1 MASGLFPGKAWFW
14 FAMEIVNKQS
24 LGGIVKRISLAG
36 APENAL
42 QDFSRDDTMLRIS
55 MIAGEV
61 HGTACGNVKE
71 EANMKRIVHTESAPK
86 AIGPYSQAAA
96 IGDFLY
102 TSGQLGIDVQT
113 GKLAEGSAP
122 GPLRHEEPGRDFAAR
137 EWLWPHSQNHHFPE
151 GYGGLCRREPDLRG
165 LFPGGLSRPSC
176 VQVAALPLG
185 GLVE

>member
-1 MASGLFPGKAWFW
+1 
-14 FAMEIVNKQS
+14 
-24 LGGIVKRISLAG
+24 
-36 APENAL
+36 
-42 QDFSRDDTMLRIS
+42 

-113 GKLAEGSAP
+113 GKLAEGVQAQAHCAMKNL
-122 GPLRHEEPGRDFAAR
+122 GAILAAR
-137 EWLWPHSQNHHFPE
+137 GM
-151 GYGGLCRREPDLRG
+151 GYGHILKTTIFLKDMGDFTAVNQIYAGYFQGDYPAR
-165 LFPGGLSRPSC
+165 SC

-185 GLVE
+185 GLVEIEAVAAAQ